1 MKSTHCTFNRTVRT
15 YQQKA
20 FKEMA
25 GMMSAAGLTPYL
37 QFGEFLW
44 WFFAKAQN
52 VGIGYASYT
61 APISIGTIV
70 PHGLSTCL
78 MELTIWAIC

>member
-44 WFFAKAQN
+44 WCFAKAQN